1 MTAAAEPGAQE
12 SATADSNAETFD
24 VVVVGAGG
32 AGLAAALT
40 AANKG
45 LKTVL
50 IEKSPYWGGST
61 SRSGGGV
68 WIPNNS
74 VLKRDGVQDTP
85 EEARKYAHAIIGD
98 AAPADRIDTYIDRG
112 PEALDYLIAH
122 SPLELE
128 WVKGYSDY
136 YPEAPGGRA
145 MGRSVEPKPFDARAL
160 GADLDTLHPQ
170 YTKAPLNM
178 VVLQSDYRW
187 LNTGMRNW
195 RGPVRMAKV
204 GMRFFWARLRG
215 KKMIAMGAALA
226 AELLLG
232 CRQAGVDIRLNTPL
246 TGLVT
251 DDKGDVVGVKI
262 GGTEDAP
269 ASTINAR
276 YGVILGSGGFE
287 HNAEMRA
294 KYQRAPIGTEW
305 TTGAPSNT
313 GDGINAAM
321 EVGAAVSLMDDS
333 WWGPTIPLPK
343 GPWFALSERSVPG
356 TFIVNE
362 RAERF
367 MNESLPYVEAVHQMY
382 GGKFGQGE
390 GPGENVP
397 GWLIFDQ
404 RCRNRYLFAGLT
416 ARQPLP
422 KSWLKSGA
430 VIKAASLDELAEKT
444 GLPADKLK
452 ATTDR
457 FNNFAR
463 TGVDEDFHRGE
474 SSYDHYYGDINN
486 KPNPSLGVVDE
497 GPFYACRMVPGD
509 LGTKGGINTD
519 VAGRALRADGS
530 IINGL
535 YASGNTS
542 APVMGHTYAGPGAT
556 IGPAMVFGY
565 LAALDVADKAKN
577 AAAAKTGA

>member
-1 MTAAAEPGAQE
+1 MTAEALDP
-12 SATADSNAETFD
+12 ETFD
-24 VVVVGAGG
+24 VIVVGAGG

-40 AANKG
+40 AASKG

-74 VLKRDGVQDTP
+74 VLKRDGVEDTP
-85 EEARKYAHAIIGD
+85 DEARRYAHAIIGD
-98 AAPADRIDTYIDRG
+98 HAPAERIDTYIDRG
-112 PEALDYLIAH
+112 PEALDYMIAH
-122 SPLELE
+122 APLELE

-145 MGRSVEPKPFDARAL
+145 MGRSVEPKPFDARRL
-160 GADLDTLHPQ
+160 GDDLATLHPQ

-187 LNTGMRNW
+187 LNTGFRNW
-195 RGPVRMAKV
+195 RGPARMAKV
-204 GMRFFWARLRG
+204 GARFFWARSRG

-232 CRQAGVDIRLNTPL
+232 CREAGVDIRLNTPL
-246 TGLVT
+246 TELVT
-251 DDKGDVVGVKI
+251 VDGAVVGVKV
-262 GGTEDAP
+262 GTGEDGA
-269 ASTINAR
+269 TTELRAR

-287 HNAEMRA
+287 HNPEMRA
-294 KYQRAPIGTEW
+294 KYQRAPIGSEW

-313 GDGINAAM
+313 GDGINAALAA
-321 EVGAAVSLMDDS
+321 GAEVSLMDDA

-356 TFIVNE
+356 TFIVNT
-362 RAERF
+362 RGERF
-367 MNESLPYVEAVHQMY
+367 MNESLPYVEAVHEMY
-382 GGKFGQGE
+382 GGEFGQGD

-404 RCRNRYLFAGLT
+404 RCRNRYLFAGIT

-422 KSWLKSGA
+422 KSWLKSG
-430 VIKAASLDELAEKT
+430 VVVKAETLDELAEKT
-444 GLPADKLK
+444 GLPADKLR

-457 FNNFAR
+457 FNGFAR
-463 TGVDEDFHRGE
+463 SGKDEDFHRGD
-474 SSYDHYYGDINN
+474 SSYDHYYGDITN
-486 KPNPSLGVVDE
+486 KPNPSLGVVDKA
-497 GPFYACRMVPGD
+497 PFYAVKMVPGD

-519 VAGRALRADGS
+519 IAARALRADGS
-530 IINGL
+530 VIEGL
-535 YASGNTS
+535 YAAGNTS

-556 IGPAMVFGY
+556 IGPAIVFGY
-565 LAALDVADKAKN
+565 LAALDAVEKAKN
-577 AAAAKTGA
+577 ASVSHAGA